1 MIFDGKNLKKT
12 YLHYLFAGI
21 GSAVIV
27 SIYSI
32 VDAIMVGQYEGYNG
46 TAALSVV
53 MPIWTIILS
62 LGLLFGVG
70 GGSLMSKA
78 RGEGNERRG
87 REFFTCALVC
97 VFVVALAV
105 WALLIFC
112 ETPLL
117 RLFGADDTL
126 LPLAK
131 GYLKWMKFS
140 MPLFTMGQ
148 FLACFIRNDNAP
160 AKAMAAVIT
169 GGVFN
174 IGGDYFFVFV
184 CDMGV
189 EGAGLATALGQVL
202 AILILCSHFF
212 SKKNGLKTVRFSA
225 FFKKASAIFV
235 AGFSVF
241 VVDIAMGILAMLF
254 NNQIMK
260 YLDTSSLAVYGVIV
274 NLSSLVQSLSY
285 GVGQAAQ
292 PIVSKAYGAGR
303 TEDIRRVQRY
313 GIVSAFV
320 VGLLALAAAEAFPS
334 AIVRGF
340 MKTDSVV
347 ESIAPRILRIYALSF
362 VLLPRNIFFTYY
374 YQAIMKPAGALTIS
388 LVRGICVS
396 GLLIFILPLIFGGEA
411 LWWVMPVTELL
422 TFALGLL
429 LDRKYRLPAG
439 GDKRGVAVEKAT
451 GIR

>member
-1 MIFDGKNLKKT
+1 
-12 YLHYLFAGI
+12 
-21 GSAVIV
+21 
-27 SIYSI
+27 
-32 VDAIMVGQYEGYNG
+32 
-46 TAALSVV
+46 
-53 MPIWTIILS
+53 
-62 LGLLFGVG
+62 
-70 GGSLMSKA
+70 
-78 RGEGNERRG
+78 
-87 REFFTCALVC
+87 
-97 VFVVALAV
+97 
-105 WALLIFC
+105 
-112 ETPLL
+112 
-117 RLFGADDTL
+117 
-126 LPLAK
+126 
-131 GYLKWMKFS
+131 

-334 AIVRGF
+334 AIIRGF

-362 VLLPRNIFFTYY
+362 VLASPQYLFHLFLSGDYEARRRADDFPCAGNLRERPAHFHFTADFRRGSIVVGDARYRTSHVCPR
-374 YQAIMKPAGALTIS
+374 PAA
-388 LVRGICVS
+388 R
-396 GLLIFILPLIFGGEA
+396 
-411 LWWVMPVTELL
+411 
-422 TFALGLL
+422 
-429 LDRKYRLPAG
+429 
-439 GDKRGVAVEKAT
+439 
-451 GIR
+451 